1 LRYLMRRILVSIAIM
16 VAIIN
21 FDFIIPRLVPGNA
34 AEILAASSRLP
45 QQAFVEI
52 QARLGLDHSYYV
64 QYVLYLKGI
73 FLSWPPYFGVS
84 YQYFPAQ
91 VTTLFFSRL
100 PWTLIL
106 IGSSFALSII
116 IAYFMSAY
124 ASSRRAGKFEVG
136 SLYSA
141 IVFHATPVF
150 WTSMI
155 LLWVFAVYLRWLPIF
170 GNISNNPGTGLA
182 YLGSVIVH
190 AILPVL
196 AMTLSFFGEVYLV
209 LRGTT
214 QQVLK
219 TDYVTAARTRG
230 LSDFLIARR
239 YILRNSLLPLVSL
252 LTFSL
257 ASLISRVILVES
269 VFGYAGIGDLI
280 VDAVVNRDYPVLEGS
295 IFYVT
300 LLVVIGGLIGDFLL
314 VRLDPKLREEDEVR
328 Q

>member
-1 LRYLMRRILVSIAIM
+1 MRYITRRVIISIVIM
-16 VAIIN
+16 IVIIN
-21 FDFIIPRLVPGNA
+21 LVFIIPRLVPGNA

-45 QQAFVEI
+45 QKAFTQI
-52 QARLGLDHSYYV
+52 QARLGLNQGYYI
-64 QYVLYLKGI
+64 QYVLYLRGI
-73 FLSWPPYFGVS
+73 FLNWPPYFGVS
-84 YQYFPAQ
+84 YQFFPED

-106 IGSSFALSII
+106 IGSSFALSIVI
-116 IAYFMSAY
+116 SYFVSAF
-124 ASSRRAGKFEVG
+124 ASTRRGGKFEVG

-155 LLWVFAVYLRWLPIF
+155 LLWVFAVYLHWLPIF
-170 GNISNNPGTGLA
+170 GNIDTRPGNGLA
-182 YLGSVIVH
+182 YVGSVVIH
-190 AILPVL
+190 SILPVV
-196 AMTLSFFGEVYLV
+196 AMTASVFGEVYLV

-219 TDYVTAARTRG
+219 NDYVTAAKTRG
-230 LSDFLIARR
+230 LGDFLIARN
-239 YILRNSLLPLVSL
+239 YILRNSLLPIVSL

-300 LLVVIGGLIGDFLL
+300 LLVVAGGLIGDILL
-314 VRLDPKLREEDEVR
+314 VRLDPRLRRE
-328 Q
+328 